1 MRQRGLHQVRRA
13 RLKHQFSHQVRLTQV
28 LNHWSSRLRK
38 RKEVGVPVWLLV
50 QSRVIHPKD
59 ASPFDSLGPEV
70 VNSFCLQKAR
80 LPEGKVALLVD
91 SPGGDAKAAYQLGM
105 LLKKRCGR
113 FVAIVPRYAKSAATL
128 LCLGAQ
134 EILMSADAELGP
146 LDVQIVEIDREE
158 LVSALDEVQSL
169 DRLSAFAQ
177 QAVDRQMQLL
187 VNRSGMKIRTL
198 LPDAHSFV
206 SNMVRPLFEKIDIVH
221 YTRMSRFLKVAEE
234 YAVRLLVPHHS
245 PDAAKSIARHLVHD
259 YPEHGF
265 LIAADE
271 AKQVGLN
278 VIDPSAELS
287 KLMDQL
293 VPHLSDMAA
302 VGLLETP

>member
-1 MRQRGLHQVRRA
+1 MVKQVE
-13 RLKHQFSHQVRLTQV
+13 
-28 LNHWSSRLRK
+28 
-38 RKEVGVPVWLLV
+38 KEVGVPVWLLV

-59 ASPFDSLGPEV
+59 ASPFDSLGPAV
-70 VNSFCLQKAR
+70 VDSFCRHKAR

-91 SPGGDAKAAYQLGM
+91 SPGGDAKAAYQLAM
-105 LLKKRCGR
+105 LLKRRCGQ

-128 LCLGAQ
+128 LCLGAK
-134 EILMSADAELGP
+134 EILMSGDAELGP
-146 LDVQIVEIDREE
+146 LDTQIMEIDREE
-158 LVSALDEVQSL
+158 RVSALDEVQSL

-187 VNRSGMKIRTL
+187 MNRSGMKIRTL
-198 LPDAHSFV
+198 LPDVHSFV

-221 YTRMSRFLKVAEE
+221 YTQMSRLLKVAEG
-234 YAVRLLVPHHS
+234 YAHRLLVPHYP
-245 PDAAKSIARHLVHD
+245 PDVAIYIARHLVHS

-271 AKQVGLN
+271 AKQIGLN

-287 KLMDQL
+287 NLMDQL

-302 VGLLETP
+302 VGLLETS

>member
-1 MRQRGLHQVRRA
+1 MIKQVE
-13 RLKHQFSHQVRLTQV
+13 
-28 LNHWSSRLRK
+28 
-38 RKEVGVPVWLLV
+38 KEVGVPVWLLV
-50 QSRVIHPKD
+50 QSRVIHPKG
-59 ASPFDSLGPEV
+59 ASPFDSLGLEV
-70 VNSFCLQKAR
+70 VNSFCHQKAR

-105 LLKKRCGR
+105 LLKKRCGQ

-128 LCLGAQ
+128 LCLGAK
-134 EILMSADAELGP
+134 EILMSGDAELGP
-146 LDVQIVEIDREE
+146 LDVQIMEIDREE

-187 VNRSGMKIRTL
+187 MNRSGMKIMTL
-198 LPDAHSFV
+198 LPDVHSFV

-234 YAVRLLVPHHS
+234 YAVRLLVPQHS
-245 PDAAKSIARHLVHD
+245 PDAAKSIARHLVHN

-271 AKQVGLN
+271 AKQIGLN

-287 KLMDQL
+287 NLMDQL
-293 VPHLSDMAA
+293 VPHLSGMAA
-302 VGLLETP
+302 VGLLETS